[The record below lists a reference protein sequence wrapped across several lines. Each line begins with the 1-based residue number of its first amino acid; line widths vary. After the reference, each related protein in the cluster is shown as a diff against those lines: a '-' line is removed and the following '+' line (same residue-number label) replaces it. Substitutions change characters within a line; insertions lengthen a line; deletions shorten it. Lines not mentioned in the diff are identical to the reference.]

1 MQDIIVTQE
10 QHLQLIVTMNAQLDT
25 IALNG
30 IMLIVLLLTVTEM
43 PVQLMHV
50 RKKNVV
56 NSLSDVRKIQLDLLQ
71 ELQRLEIVLIVNQDF
86 IVWQDQILKNHVIEV
101 SIVLQLLLVVLIK
114 LFHDQKVHPTV
125 WLNNII

>member
-10 QHLQLIVTMNAQLDT
+10 QHLQLIVTMNAQLDI

-43 PVQLMHV
+43 PAQLMHV

-56 NSLSDVRKIQLDLLQ
+56 NSLSDVQKIQLDLLQ
-71 ELQRLEIVLIVNQDF
+71 ELQRLQIVLIVLKDF
-86 IVWQDQILKNHVIEV
+86 TVWQDQILKNHVIEV

-114 LFHDQKVHPTV
+114 LFHDQKVHLIV
-125 WLNNII
+125 

>member
-1 MQDIIVTQE
+1 MQDIIVIQE
-10 QHLQLIVTMNAQLDT
+10 QHLQLIVIIYAQLDT

-30 IMLIVLLLTVTEM
+30 IMLIVLLLILTELL
-43 PVQLMHV
+43 VQLMHV

-56 NSLSDVRKIQLDLLQ
+56 NSLSDVQKIQLDLLQ
-71 ELQRLEIVLIVNQDF
+71 ELQRLQIVLIVLKDF
-86 IVWQDQILKNHVIEV
+86 TVWQDQILKNHVIEV

>member
-1 MQDIIVTQE
+1 MIQE
-10 QHLQLIVTMNAQLDT
+10 QHLQLIVIIYAQLGT

-30 IMLIVLLLTVTEM
+30 IMLIVLLLILTEL
-43 PVQLMHV
+43 PVQMMHV

-56 NSLSDVRKIQLDLLQ
+56 NSLSDVQKIQLDLLQ

-114 LFHDQKVHPTV
+114 LFHDQKVHLIV
-125 WLNNII
+125 

>member
-10 QHLQLIVTMNAQLDT
+10 QHLQLIVTMNAQLDI

-30 IMLIVLLLTVTEM
+30 IMLIVLLLILTEL
-43 PVQLMHV
+43 PAQLMHV

-56 NSLSDVRKIQLDLLQ
+56 NSLSDVQKIQLDLLQ
-71 ELQRLEIVLIVNQDF
+71 ELQRLQIVLIVLKDF
-86 IVWQDQILKNHVIEV
+86 TVWQDQILKNHVIEV

-114 LFHDQKVHPTV
+114 LFHDQKVHLIV
-125 WLNNII
+125 